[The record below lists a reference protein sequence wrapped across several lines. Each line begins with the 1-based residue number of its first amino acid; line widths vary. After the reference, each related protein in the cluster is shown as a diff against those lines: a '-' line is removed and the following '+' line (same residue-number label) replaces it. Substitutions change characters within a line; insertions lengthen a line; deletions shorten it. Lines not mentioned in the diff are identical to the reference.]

1 MKMSFEEIKTHL
13 KQRFPFIMVDRIL
26 EIEPGKRIK
35 ALKNV
40 TGNEIQFLGHFP
52 DYAIMQGIFIVESI
66 GQCASIL
73 FSQATNLGQHANELL
88 VLGTINEMR
97 FFVPVLP
104 GDTMILEVSVLKM
117 MAGAALVEGN
127 VTVDGTLV
135 AKGKL
140 SFGRRNADP
149 AQLISQRQ

>member
-1 MKMSFEEIKTHL
+1 MTMSFEEIKKLL
-13 KQRFPFIMVDRIL
+13 KQRFPLIMVDRVL

-52 DYAIMQGIFIVESI
+52 DYAIMPGIFIVEAI

-73 FSQATNLGQHANELL
+73 FSQTSGKAQTTGEFL

-104 GDTMILEVSVLKM
+104 GDTMILEVNILKM
-117 MAGAALVEGN
+117 MVGAALVEGN
-127 VTVDGTLV
+127 VTVDETVV

-140 SFGRRNADP
+140 SFGRRA
-149 AQLISQRQ
+149 S

>member
-1 MKMSFEEIKTHL
+1 MTMGFEEIKTLL
-13 KQRFPFIMVDRIL
+13 KQRFPLIMVDRVL
-26 EIEPGKRIK
+26 AIEPGKKIK

-40 TGNEIQFLGHFP
+40 TGNEIQFIGHFP
-52 DYAIMQGIFIVESI
+52 DYAIMPGIFIVEAI

-73 FSQATNLGQHANELL
+73 FSQTKNHGQATGEFL

-117 MAGAALVEGN
+117 MEGAALVEGN
-127 VTVDGTLV
+127 VTVDGTMV

-140 SFGRRNADP
+140 SFGRRT
-149 AQLISQRQ
+149 S

>member
-1 MKMSFEEIKTHL
+1 MTMSFEEIKPLL
-13 KQRFPFIMVDRIL
+13 KQRFPLIMVDRVL
-26 EIEPGKRIK
+26 AIELGKRIK

-52 DYAIMQGIFIVESI
+52 DYSIMPGIFIVEAI

-73 FSQATNLGQHANELL
+73 FSQTKSQGQDTSQFL
-88 VLGTINEMR
+88 VLGTIKEMR

-104 GDTMILEVSVLKM
+104 GDTMILEVSILKM

-127 VTVDGTLV
+127 VTVDGTVV

-140 SFGRRNADP
+140 SFGQRVK
-149 AQLISQRQ
+149 SQHET

>member
-1 MKMSFEEIKTHL
+1 MTMSFEEIKTLL
-13 KQRFPFIMVDRIL
+13 KQRFPLIMVDRVL

-52 DYAIMQGIFIVESI
+52 DYAIMPGIFIVEAI

-73 FSQATNLGQHANELL
+73 FSQTTGQAQTTGEFL

-104 GDTMILEVSVLKM
+104 GDTMILEVNILKM
-117 MAGAALVEGN
+117 MVGAALVEGN
-127 VTVDGTLV
+127 VTVDENVV

-140 SFGRRNADP
+140 SFGRRA
-149 AQLISQRQ
+149 S

>member
-1 MKMSFEEIKTHL
+1 MSFEEIKPLL
-13 KQRFPFIMVDRIL
+13 KQRFPLIMVDRVL
-26 EIEPGKRIK
+26 EIESDKRIK

-52 DYAIMQGIFIVESI
+52 DYSIMPGIFIVEAI

-73 FSQATNLGQHANELL
+73 FSKTTSQGQHSSRIL
-88 VLGTINEMR
+88 VLGMISEMR

-117 MAGAALVEGN
+117 MSGAALVEGSA
-127 VTVDGTLV
+127 TVNGTVV

-140 SFGRRNADP
+140 SFG
-149 AQLISQRQ
+149 QREC

>member
-1 MKMSFEEIKTHL
+1 MPVTMSFEEIGIHL
-13 KQRFPFIMVDRIL
+13 KQRFPMLMVDRVL
-26 EIEPGKRIK
+26 EIELGKRIK

-52 DYAIMQGIFIVESI
+52 DYAIMPGVFIVEAI

-73 FSQATNLGQHANELL
+73 FSETTGQGQHKGELL
-88 VLGTINEMR
+88 VLGAISEMR

-104 GDTMILEVSVLKM
+104 GHTMILEVTILKM
-117 MAGAALVEGN
+117 MAGAALVEGI
-127 VTVDGTLV
+127 VTVDGTVV

-140 SFGRRNADP
+140 SFGRKVF
-149 AQLISQRQ
+149 

>member
-1 MKMSFEEIKTHL
+1 MTMSFEEIKSHL
-13 KQRFPFIMVDRIL
+13 KQRFPFVMVDRVL
-26 EIEPGKRIK
+26 EIEPGSRIK

-52 DYAIMQGIFIVESI
+52 SYAIMPGVFLVEAI

-73 FSQATNLGQHANELL
+73 FSKTTSLGQVEGELL
-88 VLGTINEMR
+88 VLGMISEMR

-104 GDTMILEVSVLKM
+104 GHTMILEVNILKM
-117 MAGAALVEGN
+117 MPGAALVDGI
-127 VTVDGTLV
+127 VTVDGTMV

-140 SFGRRNADP
+140 SFARKV
-149 AQLISQRQ
+149 L